1 MLNNYIN
8 LQKNYKM
15 KYTTTVRISI
25 GLLLFCL
32 ATNSVSAQELKPEIA
47 KDSISTNENGLNKWS
62 FEFNFGTNKA
72 VRPFGAGFSSSD
84 NDFFSLPTLNH
95 FDFGFRYMVNSKF
108 GLKSDV
114 AIDIISNKAEN
125 GSLPFRS
132 MQYRMGFQGVFDL
145 GKVFEF
151 NTFSNTIG
159 LLGHGGIQ
167 FSQFKS
173 KTGGDNQEA
182 VVESDGGFLVGITPQ
197 IKISEGTVLTADFTM
212 LSNLRQHLNWD
223 GSTSAQENNLSGLM
237 YNISLGLTFYL
248 GKNEK
253 HSDWVIPKIVADVD
267 PEIIKRLDEI
277 ETLMNYPDK
286 DGVVDYLDFQ
296 NNTPSGVVVD
306 AKGRYIDINKNGT
319 PDEFEPKA
327 IENIKM
333 QNLAEVTEK
342 SENDAFKSM
351 LEDGLVNVFYD
362 VNQVEPNRASAN
374 TIYGIISLLKKN
386 PSVNVKLVGYSDK
399 SGSEKI
405 NQDLSEQR
413 VKNLYDFLVLSGIS
427 ESRLKVI
434 GQGVDNSISSDSKT
448 ALQLAR
454 RVSVLVN

>member
-1 MLNNYIN
+1 
-8 LQKNYKM
+8 M
-15 KYTTTVRISI
+15 KYTTTVKISI
-25 GLLLFCL
+25 GLLLFGL
-32 ATNSVSAQELKPEIA
+32 ATNSLSAQEIAPEIA
-47 KDSISTNENGLNKWS
+47 KDSTFANENALNKWS

-72 VRPFGAGFSSSD
+72 VRPFGEGYNSSD
-84 NDFFSLPTLNH
+84 SDFFSLPTLNH

-114 AIDIISNKAEN
+114 SIDIISNKAEN

-151 NTFSNTIG
+151 NTFSNTFG

-173 KTGGDNQEA
+173 KTGGVNQEA
-182 VVESDGGFLVGITPQ
+182 IVESNGGFLVGITPQ

-223 GSTSAQENNLSGLM
+223 GSASAQENNLSGLM

-253 HSDWVIPKIVADVD
+253 HSDWVIPKIVAEVD
-267 PEIIKRLDEI
+267 PEVSKRLDEI
-277 ETLMNYPDK
+277 ETLMNDTDK

-333 QNLAEVTEK
+333 QNLAEATEK

-413 VKNLYDFLVLSGIS
+413 VKNLYDFLVLSGVS

-454 RVSVLVN
+454 RVSVLLN

>member
-1 MLNNYIN
+1 
-8 LQKNYKM
+8 M
-15 KYTTTVRISI
+15 KYTKTVRISI
-25 GLLLFCL
+25 GLLLFGL
-32 ATNSVSAQELKPEIA
+32 ATNSLSAQELTPEIA
-47 KDSISTNENGLNKWS
+47 KDSTSNKDSEVNKWS
-62 FEFNFGTNKA
+62 FEFAFGTNKA
-72 VRPFGAGFSSSD
+72 VRPFGVGFSSSD
-84 NDFFSLPTLNH
+84 SDFFSLPTLNH

-151 NTFSNTIG
+151 NTFSNRIG

-167 FSQFKS
+167 FSRFKS
-173 KTGGDNQEA
+173 KTGVDNKETI
-182 VVESDGGFLVGITPQ
+182 VESDGGFLLGITPQ
-197 IKISEGTVLTADFTM
+197 IKISKKIVLTADFTM

-237 YNISLGLTFYL
+237 YNVSLGLTFYL

-267 PEIIKRLDEI
+267 PEVNKRLDEM
-277 ETLMNYPDK
+277 ETLMNDTDK

-327 IENIKM
+327 IENIKL
-333 QNLAEVTEK
+333 QNLVEATEK

-362 VNQVEPNRASAN
+362 VNQIEPNKGSAN
-374 TIYGIISLLKKN
+374 SIYGIISLLKKN

-399 SGSEKI
+399 TGSEKT

-448 ALQLAR
+448 AFQLAR
-454 RVSVLVN
+454 RVSILLN

>member
-8 LQKNYKM
+8 LQKKYKM

-25 GLLLFCL
+25 GLLLFGL
-32 ATNSVSAQELKPEIA
+32 ATNSLSAQELKPEIA
-47 KDSISTNENGLNKWS
+47 NDSLSNKDSEVNKWS
-62 FEFNFGTNKA
+62 FEFAIGSNKA
-72 VRPFGAGFSSSD
+72 VRPFGTGYNSSE

-95 FDFGFRYMVNSKF
+95 FDFGFRYMLNSKF
-108 GLKSDV
+108 GLKSDL
-114 AIDIISNKAEN
+114 AIDIISNKPKTS
-125 GSLPFRS
+125 SLPFRS
-132 MQYRMGFQGVFDL
+132 MQYRMGIQGVIDL
-145 GKVFEF
+145 GKILEF

-173 KTGGDNQEA
+173 KTGGVNQEA
-182 VVESDGGFLVGITPQ
+182 IVESDGGFLLGITPQ
-197 IKISEGTVLTADFTM
+197 IKISEGTVFTADFTV
-212 LSNLRQHLNWD
+212 LSNERQHLNWD

-237 YNISLGLTFYL
+237 YSASLGLTIYL

-253 HSDWVIPKIVADVD
+253 HSDWVIPRIVADND
-267 PEIIKRLDEI
+267 PEVSKRLDEI
-277 ETLMNYPDK
+277 ETLMNDTDK

-306 AKGRYIDINKNGT
+306 TKGRYIDTNQNGT
-319 PDEFEPKA
+319 PDEFEPKT
-327 IENIKM
+327 IENIKI
-333 QNLAEVTEK
+333 QNLAIATEK
-342 SENDAFKSM
+342 SESEAFKSM

-362 VNQVEPNRASAN
+362 VNQVEPNRGSAN
-374 TIYGIISLLKKN
+374 SIYGIISLLKKN
-386 PSVNVKLVGYSDK
+386 PSINVKLVGYSDK
-399 SGSEKI
+399 SGSEKT

-434 GQGVDNSISSDSKT
+434 GQGIDNSISSDSKT
-448 ALQLAR
+448 AFQLAR
-454 RVSVLVN
+454 RVSVLLN